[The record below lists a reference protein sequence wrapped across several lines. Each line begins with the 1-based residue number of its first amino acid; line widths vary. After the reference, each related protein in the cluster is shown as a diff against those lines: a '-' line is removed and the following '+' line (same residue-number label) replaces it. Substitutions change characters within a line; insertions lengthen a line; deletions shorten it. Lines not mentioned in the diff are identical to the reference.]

1 MLLVKNGNVYLG
13 QGRYEAGWD
22 VLCDGPVI
30 AGVGPGLSAAGAD
43 VIDASGRSVYPGVV
57 LGLCAVGAMNFSDRP
72 RDINEAAEPVCP
84 EMNIRHAFDIR
95 ELKRQRFAR
104 DGITSYGLCPGTNAL
119 IAGQMA
125 LIHVAG
131 ERTAEL
137 FLADRM
143 AVKANYTQAVK
154 DTFKD
159 KNGPATRMSMYQH
172 MVEAFRAA
180 AEYMGKKDRDY
191 DEGKEVLCRVL
202 KKEIPFVVAAE
213 TPLEIESVIDI
224 GKKYDLRMVI
234 TGAYGICDFAD
245 EVMARGWHVM
255 LGDSTYNM
263 AGIKGH
269 VDLKRLVGLYRKG
282 LSLSLFCSGD
292 VGYPP
297 AYEQVWWTAALMSQ
311 AGATGDELMD
321 MLTQNPA
328 RALGVE
334 HLVGALETGR
344 QADLIICRGNPAV
357 RFDNYIDET
366 IVAGRPVFAR
376 EGK

>member
-1 MLLVKNGNVYLG
+1 MLLIKNGNVYLG

-30 AGVGPGLSAAGAD
+30 ADVGPGLSAAGAD
-43 VIDASGRSVYPGVV
+43 VIDACGKNVYPGVV

-84 EMNIRHAFDIR
+84 QMNIRHAFDLR

-119 IAGQMA
+119 IAGQIA
-125 LIHVAG
+125 FIHTVG
-131 ERTAEL
+131 ERTADV
-137 FLADRM
+137 FLAERM
-143 AVKANYTQAVK
+143 ALKGNFTQSVK
-154 DTFKD
+154 DTFKEAS
-159 KNGPATRMSMYQH
+159 GPRTRMSMYQL
-172 MVEAFRAA
+172 MDEAFRAA
-180 AEYMGKKDRDY
+180 QEYMDKKEKDY
-191 DEGKEVLCRVL
+191 NEGKEVLGRVL
-202 KKEIPFVVAAE
+202 RREIPFVVAAE
-213 TPLEIESVIDI
+213 TPLEVESVIEI
-224 GKKYDLRMVI
+224 GKKYNLRLVI
-234 TGAYGICDFAD
+234 TGAYGVCDFAD
-245 EVMARGWHVM
+245 EIMQRGWHVM

-263 AGIKGH
+263 AGIKGE
-269 VDLKRLVGLYRKG
+269 VDFRRLVELYRKG
-282 LSLSLFCSGD
+282 LPLSLFCSGD

-311 AGATGDELMD
+311 AGATGDEVMD
-321 MLTQNPA
+321 MLTIHSA

-334 HLVGALETGR
+334 HLVGSLEKGK

-366 IVAGRPVFAR
+366 VIAGRPAFTR

>member
-1 MLLVKNGNVYLG
+1 MLVVKNGNVYLG

-30 AGVGPGLSAAGAD
+30 ADVGPGLSAAGAE
-43 VIDASGRSVYPGVV
+43 VVDAAGKNVYPGVV

-72 RDINEAAEPVCP
+72 RDIDETSAPVCP
-84 EMNIRHAFDIR
+84 EMNIRHAFDLR

-104 DGITSYGLCPGTNAL
+104 DGITSYGLCPGTKAL

-125 LIHVAG
+125 FIHVDG
-131 ERTAEL
+131 GRTADL

-143 AVKANYTQAVK
+143 AVKANYTQGVK
-154 DTFKD
+154 VTFQD
-159 KNGPATRMSMYQH
+159 KNGPATHMAMYQR
-172 MVEAFRAA
+172 MDEAFRAA
-180 AEYMGKKDRDY
+180 QEYMDKKEKDY
-191 DEGKEVLCRVL
+191 DEGKEVLARVL

-213 TPLEIESVIDI
+213 TPLEIESVIEI
-224 GKKYDLRMVI
+224 GKKYGLRMVI
-234 TGAYGICDFAD
+234 TGAFGVCDYAD
-245 EVMARGWHVM
+245 EVMQRGWHVM
-255 LGDSTYNM
+255 LGDSTYNI

-269 VDLKRLVGLYRKG
+269 ADLRRLLRQYRQG

-366 IVAGRPVFAR
+366 IVAGRPAFVR